1 MDISATFQGSSVRIM
16 EINVNGA
23 DIYITYVTT
32 DAILQSTK
40 ILMDRTLS
48 ATTIA
53 TGVTVN

>member
-1 MDISATFQGSSVRIM
+1 MDISGTFQGSSVRIM

-23 DIYITYVTT
+23 DIYVTYVDTSSN
-32 DAILQSTK
+32 LNSTK

>member
-32 DAILQSTK
+32 DATLQSTK